1 MTITFIQDESASF
14 DGKNIRAYFKGET
27 YTAGHAIEKMVFQ
40 MMIEKGSAIAGAPED
55 DKSNKT
61 IKPKSRK

>member
-40 MMIEKGSAIAGAPED
+40 MMIDKGSAVSGPPED